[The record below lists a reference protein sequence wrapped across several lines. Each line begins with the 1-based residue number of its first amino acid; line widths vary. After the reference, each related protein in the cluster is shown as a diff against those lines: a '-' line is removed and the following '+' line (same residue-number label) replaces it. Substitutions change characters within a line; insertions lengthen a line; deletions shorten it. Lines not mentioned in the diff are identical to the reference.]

1 MQLVNPISTLSR
13 INMKNLSIGV
23 FTHDFFPFIGGQG
36 RHIYQLYQQ
45 NQRHQQT
52 SMMVFSPSK
61 NNLENHVQLFP
72 ETGRSKLKNIEYS
85 WKLNKTF
92 EKLIEQY
99 HLDLVHIHGGP
110 GGLFLFKKLSV
121 PVVYTTHHT
130 YWQQYRYI
138 GTQRWKYLLY
148 VLEKQSYSLADQ
160 IICVSTDTKKILSK
174 YYNVKQQILRYIPN
188 GIGQEKNKDSAVVE
202 KEKKTK
208 DILYVGR
215 IDKRKGVDFLLKA
228 MKIVREIDSDIVLH
242 LVGTGKDKEK
252 FELLSKKEQLPV
264 IFYDHI
270 SDDELKILYKKM
282 SVQIVPSIFEG
293 FGISILEGMKQGIP
307 IIATNVDGIRNII
320 KHNYSGMLVS
330 YNDPYSLADTI
341 VYLIGNSKLQEK
353 LVSNAFK
360 ELPKYNW
367 QKNYFQT
374 LQIYESVLD

>member
-1 MQLVNPISTLSR
+1 
-13 INMKNLSIGV
+13 MKNLSIGV

-36 RHIYQLYQQ
+36 RHIYQLYQE
-45 NQRHQQT
+45 NQRYQKT
-52 SMMVFSPSK
+52 SMTVFSPSK
-61 NNLENHVQLFP
+61 NNLANHVRLFP
-72 ETGRSKLKNIEYS
+72 ETGKSKLKNIEYS

-92 EKLIEQY
+92 ENLIKQY
-99 HLDLVHIHGGP
+99 ALDVVHIHGGP

-148 VLEKQSYSLADQ
+148 VLEKQSYALADQ

-188 GIGQEKNKDSAVVE
+188 GIGQEKAIASLPSL
-202 KEKKTK
+202 KKTK
-208 DILYVGR
+208 NILYVGR
-215 IDKRKGVDFLLKA
+215 IDKRKGVDFLIEA
-228 MKIVREIDSDIVLH
+228 MILVKEIDSDIVLH
-242 LVGTGKDKEK
+242 IVGTGKDKEK
-252 FELLSKKEQLPV
+252 YEIFAKKHELPI

-270 SDDELKILYKKM
+270 PDDELSNLYKKM

-293 FGISILEGMKQGIP
+293 FGISILEGIKQGVP

-320 KHNYSGMLVS
+320 KHNYSGMLVN
-330 YNDPYSLADTI
+330 YNDHYGLADTI
-341 VYLIGNSKLQEK
+341 VYLVGNTQLQKKLIA
-353 LVSNAFK
+353 NANR

-374 LQIYESVLD
+374 LQIYESIVE